1 MIGGA
6 GMFLI
11 WWWVD
16 DPKGESIGHVNKKIV
31 CF

>member
-1 MIGGA
+1 MIGGG

-11 WWWVD
+11 WVD
-16 DPKGESIGHVNKKIV
+16 DPTKGESIGHVNKKIV